1 LLCPNSTTKYIR
13 CPTLSH
19 GIDILKETQFPEAKT
34 FIVHCG
40 TNDIEELNASETLQ
54 KLKTLESQ
62 LHKKHPQARVIL
74 SLLLPRADTLNKT
87 VISLN
92 EEIKKEFED
101 TPHTVT
107 VNHPNITQEDL
118 KDRKHLTPKGVKCL
132 AKNLKAS
139 FFGTTPKPAGKPQMK
154 RPPSLHRPTSETT
167 PTHDHTNTS
176 ITNTHITP
184 KTNYHHLPPVVT
196 PSLQ

>member
-1 LLCPNSTTKYIR
+1 
-13 CPTLSH
+13 
-19 GIDILKETQFPEAKT
+19 
-34 FIVHCG
+34 
-40 TNDIEELNASETLQ
+40 
-54 KLKTLESQ
+54 
-62 LHKKHPQARVIL
+62 VIL

-154 RPPSLHRPTSETT
+154 RPPFAAQTDFRNYPHPRPYQHFHHQHSHNPQNQLPSPTT
-167 PTHDHTNTS
+167 RRYPLPP
-176 ITNTHITP
+176 IIP
-184 KTNYHHLPPVVT
+184 HLPQPTLQT
-196 PSLQ
+196 PHPTWTNNKKTVPPQMIQLIEELNRYIKQAR